1 MSIGQE
7 ALDLAGSEAL
17 LGSQGALP
25 TESGEIDPPFG
36 AGPTTQDA
44 LVQHS
49 RYTTVWPRGKK
60 SSTSTCIVVNR
71 WSELP
76 CQISRA
82 RPEYVPLVRG
92 TFPRDSCNCSKAQ
105 TTLFELLVDP
115 SAFFVASPYRT
126 ASPRAISVA
135 AASFL
140 TPRSKRVWG
149 LPPFNSLRACVFRPH
164 DTITYLSL
172 SLELP
177 TMSTTPSPPTST
189 TPLKRS
195 SSSEDGEPS
204 IKRQKTASLTPIPAA
219 AAGNDEPSVPCA
231 TKVTIPS
238 LDYQAKSGLERSIGL
253 ALQHVGFD
261 AATPEAMEGF
271 LGTVE
276 TYMASFVED
285 LKRVALSAR
294 REQPTPADFESTM
307 RRFTLKTK
315 ALKPHIR
322 HPVPK
327 AKLETEYFNPLVED
341 PDAYTTLPLLGEE
354 LSGKP
359 EKEAKSY
366 IPKSFPDF
374 PSKHTYKY
382 TPQED
387 DSGRDPQKTRE
398 EAAKASK
405 QGEEALRGLVRAAKV
420 RKQKE
425 IRSLSERDPMTKERY
440 SLWAAA
446 MEGFVKKEGGAT
458 GQLEIADHSMIVNSD
473 ARYLR
478 REVQRQS
485 KRAAGQS

>member
-1 MSIGQE
+1 
-7 ALDLAGSEAL
+7 
-17 LGSQGALP
+17 
-25 TESGEIDPPFG
+25 
-36 AGPTTQDA
+36 
-44 LVQHS
+44 
-49 RYTTVWPRGKK
+49 
-60 SSTSTCIVVNR
+60 
-71 WSELP
+71 
-76 CQISRA
+76 
-82 RPEYVPLVRG
+82 
-92 TFPRDSCNCSKAQ
+92 
-105 TTLFELLVDP
+105 
-115 SAFFVASPYRT
+115 
-126 ASPRAISVA
+126 
-135 AASFL
+135 
-140 TPRSKRVWG
+140 
-149 LPPFNSLRACVFRPH
+149 
-164 DTITYLSL
+164 
-172 SLELP
+172 
-177 TMSTTPSPPTST
+177 MSTTPSPPTST
-189 TPLKRS
+189 TTPRKRS
-195 SSSEDGEPS
+195 FSAQDVEPS
-204 IKRQKTASLTPIPAA
+204 SKRQKTDAQTPASAA
-219 AAGNDEPSVPCA
+219 VDDDDEPLLVCA

-238 LDYQAKSGLERSIGL
+238 LDYQAKSGLERSLGL

-261 AATPEAMEGF
+261 AATPEAMESF

-276 TYMASFVED
+276 TYMASFIED

-327 AKLETEYFNPLVED
+327 AKLETGYFNPLIED

-359 EKEAKSY
+359 EKEAKAY

-446 MEGFVKKEGGAT
+446 MEGFVKQEGGAT

-473 ARYLR
+473 SRHLR

-485 KRAAGQS
+485 KRAAGQG

>member
-1 MSIGQE
+1 
-7 ALDLAGSEAL
+7 
-17 LGSQGALP
+17 
-25 TESGEIDPPFG
+25 
-36 AGPTTQDA
+36 
-44 LVQHS
+44 
-49 RYTTVWPRGKK
+49 
-60 SSTSTCIVVNR
+60 
-71 WSELP
+71 
-76 CQISRA
+76 
-82 RPEYVPLVRG
+82 
-92 TFPRDSCNCSKAQ
+92 
-105 TTLFELLVDP
+105 
-115 SAFFVASPYRT
+115 
-126 ASPRAISVA
+126 
-135 AASFL
+135 
-140 TPRSKRVWG
+140 
-149 LPPFNSLRACVFRPH
+149 
-164 DTITYLSL
+164 
-172 SLELP
+172 
-177 TMSTTPSPPTST
+177 MSTTPSPPTST
-189 TPLKRS
+189 TTPLKRS
-195 SSSEDGEPS
+195 FSNQDDESSS
-204 IKRQKTASLTPIPAA
+204 KRQKTDTPIPMSAVAA
-219 AAGNDEPSVPCA
+219 ESDDPSPPSA
-231 TKVTIPS
+231 IKVTIPS

-271 LGTVE
+271 LVTVE
-276 TYMASFVED
+276 TYMASFIQD
-285 LKRVALSAR
+285 LKRVAVSAR

-307 RRFTLKTK
+307 RRFTLKTR

-327 AKLETEYFNPLVED
+327 AKLEREYFNPLVED
-341 PDAYTTLPLLGEE
+341 LDAYTTLPLLGEE

-446 MEGFVKKEGGAT
+446 MEGFVKKEGGASS
-458 GQLEIADHSMIVNSD
+458 QLEIADHSMIVNSD

>member
-1 MSIGQE
+1 
-7 ALDLAGSEAL
+7 
-17 LGSQGALP
+17 
-25 TESGEIDPPFG
+25 
-36 AGPTTQDA
+36 
-44 LVQHS
+44 
-49 RYTTVWPRGKK
+49 
-60 SSTSTCIVVNR
+60 
-71 WSELP
+71 
-76 CQISRA
+76 
-82 RPEYVPLVRG
+82 
-92 TFPRDSCNCSKAQ
+92 
-105 TTLFELLVDP
+105 
-115 SAFFVASPYRT
+115 
-126 ASPRAISVA
+126 
-135 AASFL
+135 
-140 TPRSKRVWG
+140 
-149 LPPFNSLRACVFRPH
+149 
-164 DTITYLSL
+164 
-172 SLELP
+172 
-177 TMSTTPSPPTST
+177 MSTTPSPPTST
-189 TPLKRS
+189 TTPRKRS
-195 SSSEDGEPS
+195 FSVQDGEPGS
-204 IKRQKTASLTPIPAA
+204 KRQKTDAQTPASAA
-219 AAGNDEPSVPCA
+219 AAADDEPLQACA

-261 AATPEAMEGF
+261 AATPEAMESF

-276 TYMASFVED
+276 IYMASFIED
-285 LKRVALSAR
+285 LKRVSLSAR

-327 AKLETEYFNPLVED
+327 AKLETGYFNPLIED

-359 EKEAKSY
+359 EKEAKAY

-446 MEGFVKKEGGAT
+446 MEGFVKQEGGAT

-485 KRAAGQS
+485 KRAAGQG